1 MDVVHH
7 LASDQATS
15 PPQAGHPTSRAQIRL
30 TPCQLRWT
38 IRRLGAMAV
47 PLARESLRI
56 RLSSP
61 ADIAAAVPHIVGFP
75 PEESLVVISL
85 RGPRK
90 RIGLTMRF
98 DLPPASLHAVMADEV
113 AIRLTGDK
121 AEHAVIACCTTE
133 ASDGAQPPR
142 ADLIAM
148 IRERLRDRD
157 IAMLEAL
164 FIRDGRWW
172 SYLCE
177 DPDCCPPCGAEVPP
191 STDIAA
197 AQALVGRALLPERQ
211 SL

>member
-1 MDVVHH
+1 MDVVHTWH
-7 LASDQATS
+7 RSRLRLLHRRGTPRPLHRTAPPPVSSPGASPGPAPPAAPQPPDRLPS
-15 PPQAGHPTSRAQIRL
+15 PC
-30 TPCQLRWT
+30 PC
-38 IRRLGAMAV
+38 
-47 PLARESLRI
+47 
-56 RLSSP
+56 P
-61 ADIAAAVPHIVGFP
+61 ADIAAAVPHIVGFH

-98 DLPPASLHAVMADEV
+98 DLPPMSLHAVMADEV

-133 ASDGAQPPR
+133 ASDGARPPR